1 MKVSV
6 CPRIEY
12 VNKEFDLEAIAS
24 DGDFIEVS
32 KEVQKALHA
41 PEKSANEWLKASMQG
56 ETSCGR
62 ERYGQKKV
70 CHACYASQID
80 TRESHRKYN
89 SSDKGKSRLAAY
101 RSKKKPQPKTVQS
114 LMLKRSAELT
124 AKLGSPNNLDLSVL
138 TKRQAE
144 IFTMYY
150 GIGREPM
157 TLEAI
162 AKEFSCKKQNVA
174 QLRNYALKNLL
185 KQARDQAKALAQ

>member
-1 MKVSV
+1 MKVVSV

-12 VNKEFDLEAIAS
+12 VKTEFELNAIAS
-24 DGDFIEVS
+24 DGDFSEVS
-32 KEVQKALHA
+32 KAVQKVLHA
-41 PEKSANEWLKASMQG
+41 PSESANEWLKAAMQG

-62 ERYGQKKV
+62 ERYGQKSV

-80 TRESHRKYN
+80 TRESHRRYN

-101 RSKKKPQPKTVQS
+101 RSKKKPQPKTVQA
-114 LMLKRSAELT
+114 LTLKRRDEL
-124 AKLGSPNNLDLSVL
+124 AARLESPNNLDLSVL
-138 TKRQAE
+138 TQRQAE

-162 AKEFSCKKQNVA
+162 AKEFNCKKQNVA

-185 KQARDQAKALAQ
+185 KQDRAAKALTQ